1 MPCRRQAAPPLSL
14 FEDAGPDGAAGENG
28 AEPEPEPQP
37 EPEPEPEPEPNDEES
52 ASLPGRRRH
61 QYRSPLEAFRTLAGS
76 LDAAQKRVLACSL
89 AHLRAMAV
97 VRRHNIDSL
106 ARH

>member
-14 FEDAGPDGAAGENG
+14 FEDAGPDGAAEENG
-28 AEPEPEPQP
+28 AEPEPEP
-37 EPEPEPEPEPNDEES
+37 EPEPDDEES

-61 QYRSPLEAFRTLAGS
+61 QYRSPLEAFRTLGGS

-97 VRRHNIDSL
+97 VRRHSTDSL
-106 ARH
+106 GTESAGL